1 LLLLGTAE
9 GVRPVPTL
17 LYAMAGRQ
25 ALVKAKR
32 PRAARRLRRR
42 RWKRIERKEGPA
54 EISESFRRN
63 LGRSWGK
70 AKVVVAA
77 IKRGMISKTP
87 SIPRLRWSGGE
98 L

>member
-1 LLLLGTAE
+1 MEGGKLLLLGTAE

-54 EISESFRRN
+54 KIGVLQEKLGQVVGQSQGGLLLQSNVARNSTIS
-63 LGRSWGK
+63 
-70 AKVVVAA
+70 
-77 IKRGMISKTP
+77 
-87 SIPRLRWSGGE
+87 
-98 L
+98 